1 MPSRETDCREVREC
15 NLSDTPLAH
24 GTWLTADGSFMK
36 QEKGKTAVFA
46 GTFDPPTYGHI
57 DIIRRSRRIFEKT
70 IVMVGRNPEK
80 EPLFNEQERVAML
93 RELLADWKDVEVES
107 YPGLTM
113 DFVRRRGA
121 DFIVKGIRDG
131 DDLRSELRQ
140 ANVNMIAGDVETVFL
155 FTTDQTALISST
167 LIRQICEMGGLERG
181 HLDRLVPPTV
191 VKRMQEKLMDQKARP
206 SEGA

>member
-1 MPSRETDCREVREC
+1 M
-15 NLSDTPLAH
+15 SDRK
-24 GTWLTADGSFMK
+24 SK
-36 QEKGKTAVFA
+36 IAVFA

-57 DIIRRSRRIFEKT
+57 DIIRRSRRLFEKT
-70 IVMVGRNPEK
+70 IVMIGRNPEK
-80 EPLFNEQERVAML
+80 SPLFDEQEREDML
-93 RELLADWKDVEVES
+93 RELLSEWPDVAVES
-107 YPGLTM
+107 YDGLTM

-155 FTTDQTALISST
+155 FTTDQTALISSS

-181 HLDRLVPPTV
+181 HLDRLIPPTV
-191 VKRMQEKLMDQKARP
+191 VKRMRDKMGK
-206 SEGA
+206 

>member
-1 MPSRETDCREVREC
+1 MS
-15 NLSDTPLAH
+15 NSK
-24 GTWLTADGSFMK
+24 SK
-36 QEKGKTAVFA
+36 IAVFA
-46 GTFDPPTYGHI
+46 GTFDPPTYGHL
-57 DIIRRSRRIFEKT
+57 DIIRRSRRLFEKT

-80 EPLFNEQERVAML
+80 VPLFTEAERVEML
-93 RELLADWKDVEVES
+93 RELVGEFQDVEVES
-107 YPGLTM
+107 YDGLTM

-140 ANVNMIAGDVETVFL
+140 ANVNMIAGEVETVFL

-181 HLDRLVPPTV
+181 HLDRLIPAMV
-191 VKRMQEKLMDQKARP
+191 VKRMREKMGK
-206 SEGA
+206 